1 MHFAKQERQIVSEY
15 LAIQDCQIASDDL
28 AIRECQ
34 IASNQDDACPHHIA
48 MLVTSC

>member
-1 MHFAKQERQIVSEY
+1 VHLEKQECQITSKY
-15 LAIQDCQIASDDL
+15 LGIQDCQIASNYL

-34 IASNQDDACPHHIA
+34 IASNQDDNCPHHLA